1 MKRYGCMLAEGT
13 ALFLLGFLL
22 FRFPETSVEAAR
34 KGVTLCL
41 DLLIPSLFPFFVLSS
56 LVISTGLASACARP
70 LEHLM
75 EPLFGVGGPGAAAL
89 GLGLIGGYPVGAR
102 TIAQL
107 VQRRE
112 CSQEEACRLS
122 RFCNNCGPAFFIGAV
137 GVGVFGEKK
146 VGFLLLG
153 ANLAAALLVGI
164 ATRVTEGSLPLQCSC
179 PAQSPSFS
187 SLAAELPRCVR
198 DGFSSTLGVC
208 AYVILFSVLT
218 ALAEASGL
226 LPLCAGT
233 LARLFPGEHTNA
245 LCRSFFIG
253 LMELSTGTTALAEA
267 TASALALPMAAFLLG
282 WGGLSVHCQSLPFW
296 REAGIPM
303 GPYLRAKFLQGMLAA
318 GITALALMAF
328 PLAMPTMAP
337 VLPLSSPVPLHQEIN
352 LLWGLAGI
360 SFFLS
365 AQKGMEKTKGTRYNK
380 HIP

>member
-1 MKRYGCMLAEGT
+1 MKRYGCILVEGI
-13 ALFLLGFLL
+13 ALVLLGFLL
-22 FRFPETSVEAAR
+22 FRFPETSAEAAR
-34 KGVTLCL
+34 KGIRLCL

-75 EPLFGVGGPGAAAL
+75 GPLFGVGSPGAAAL

-112 CSQEEACRLS
+112 CSQKEACRLS

-146 VGFLLLG
+146 AGFLLLG

-164 ATRVTEGSLPLQCSC
+164 ATRVTEGSLLHPCSH
-179 PAQSPSFS
+179 PVPSFSFS
-187 SLAAELPRCVR
+187 SLVTEFPRCVR
-198 DGFSSTLGVC
+198 DGFSATLGVC
-208 AYVILFSVLT
+208 SYVILFSVLT
-218 ALAEASGL
+218 ALTEASGL
-226 LPLCAGT
+226 LPLCTDA
-233 LARLFPGEHTNA
+233 LSSLFPGEYTNT

-267 TASALALPMAAFLLG
+267 TASSLALPMAAFLLG

-296 REAGIPM
+296 QAAGVPM
-303 GPYLRAKFLQGMLAA
+303 GPYLRAKFLQGILAA
-318 GITALALMAF
+318 GITSLVLLAF
-328 PLAMPTMAP
+328 PLALPAMTPI
-337 VLPLSSPVPLHQEIN
+337 LPLSSPFPHHQEID

-365 AQKGMEKTKGTRYNK
+365 SQKRMEKTKGTSYNK
-380 HIP
+380 YIP